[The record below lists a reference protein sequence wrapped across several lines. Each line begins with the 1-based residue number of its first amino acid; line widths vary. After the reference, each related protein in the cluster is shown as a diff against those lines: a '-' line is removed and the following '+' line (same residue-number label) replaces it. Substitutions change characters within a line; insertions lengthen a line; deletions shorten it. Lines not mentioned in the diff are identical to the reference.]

1 MKDASIKTMIHAF
14 FAQDWYQIALK
25 N

>member
-1 MKDASIKTMIHAF
+1 MKGASIKTMIHAF